1 MCNFLLSK
9 EYHPLFKGM
18 NKYNILHPFQG
29 NLHKGMLH
37 WSLKEQLLIEEYP
50 FKIMLY
56 FLQGTLYFFKWQ
68 FHALRFITDTSPSF
82 KGIVVYMKG
91 FPFVQQLTVNHT
103 ILSHTLSLGLLCVLK
118 ATSQR
123 DATYF

>member
-1 MCNFLLSK
+1 
-9 EYHPLFKGM
+9 
-18 NKYNILHPFQG
+18 
-29 NLHKGMLH
+29 
-37 WSLKEQLLIEEYP
+37 
-50 FKIMLY
+50 MLY

-82 KGIVVYMKG
+82 KGIIIYMKG

-103 ILSHTLSLGLLCVLK
+103 ILSQILSLGLLYVLK

-123 DATYF
+123 DATYVCKEDYM

>member
-1 MCNFLLSK
+1 
-9 EYHPLFKGM
+9 
-18 NKYNILHPFQG
+18 
-29 NLHKGMLH
+29 
-37 WSLKEQLLIEEYP
+37 
-50 FKIMLY
+50 MLY
-56 FLQGTLYFFKWQ
+56 FLQGALYFFKWQ

-103 ILSHTLSLGLLCVLK
+103 ILSQILSLGLLCVLK

-123 DATYF
+123 DATYFWKASMEEYMEDRTHLF

>member
-1 MCNFLLSK
+1 
-9 EYHPLFKGM
+9 
-18 NKYNILHPFQG
+18 
-29 NLHKGMLH
+29 
-37 WSLKEQLLIEEYP
+37 
-50 FKIMLY
+50 MLY

-103 ILSHTLSLGLLCVLK
+103 ILSHTHVTRTAVCLEGYFSKRCYILLKGRLWVIV
-118 ATSQR
+118 
-123 DATYF
+123 YIYN